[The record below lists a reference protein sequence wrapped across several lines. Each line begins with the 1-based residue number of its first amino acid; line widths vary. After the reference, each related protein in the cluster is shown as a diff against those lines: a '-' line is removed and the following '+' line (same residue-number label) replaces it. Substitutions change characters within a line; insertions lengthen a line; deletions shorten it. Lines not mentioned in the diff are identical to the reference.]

1 MDDDAT
7 DHAPGGVRG
16 GAHAGAAPPTADGRA
31 DGPDARDWGRV
42 RYDFLYSGKSVAR
55 IAADH
60 GLAKT
65 TLRNRIKTFG
75 WVRVIP
81 TQPAKPGPK
90 WKRPAPD
97 LSGPNGEDL
106 RRRRIVARLFKV
118 LDDKMA
124 LLEARMA
131 NAVDRASPES
141 AADTERD
148 ARTITTLMQI
158 YTKLAALDDA
168 AQAKDGG
175 SESRDGGSESRDGAR
190 RDDDADRLRRDQ
202 GRHHRADQVRR
213 APVGGGEHLDQCDCV
228 LRLRHSGRQFLRWI
242 DDHHVSRKD
251 AEGWLPIKRLGKPE
265 EIAAA
270 TLYLASDEARF
281 VVGTVL
287 TIDGGFMAQ

>member
-106 RRRRIVARLFKV
+106 RRRRIV
-118 LDDKMA
+118 
-124 LLEARMA
+124 
-131 NAVDRASPES
+131 DRASPES

-168 AQAKDGG
+168 AQAK
-175 SESRDGGSESRDGAR
+175 DGGSESRDGAR